1 MGDTD
6 SEKGSDKKIE
16 LNKNTKSAGLKFN
29 VNSAKKWLLKLLA
42 EQDIVEVKINGAH
55 YAITAFCEE
64 LLNNLIGL
72 TLKDLEK
79 DKVEL
84 YTITYEILKQAVK
97 DNEELNS
104 FYIGRKDFNNDI
116 IYESQHFM

>member
-42 EQDIVEVKINGAH
+42 EQDIVEVKIKGEQ

-72 TLKDLEK
+72 TLKD
-79 DKVEL
+79 
-84 YTITYEILKQAVK
+84 
-97 DNEELNS
+97 
-104 FYIGRKDFNNDI
+104 
-116 IYESQHFM
+116 